1 MIVLCVPVLPE
12 SRATMSSSVAGSELF
27 ASKETGVGSLPS
39 DVTALDEDKIM
50 KVCFLRRF
58 LFSC

>member
-1 MIVLCVPVLPE
+1 
-12 SRATMSSSVAGSELF
+12 MSSSVAGSELF
-27 ASKETGVGSLPS
+27 ASKETGVGSIPS

-50 KVCFLRRF
+50 KVCFLGNF